1 MYLPPLLTVALT
13 IVLSTTSALET
24 REILAPRNVSF
35 LSLPFSFFFLNDM
48 DGLLTNWKVGL
59 PPPRS
64 RM

>member
-35 LSLPFSFFFLNDM
+35 LSLPFSSFF
-48 DGLLTNWKVGL
+48 
-59 PPPRS
+59 
-64 RM
+64 